1 MSQPT
6 PLNANADMREFFDF
20 IYGDQTG
27 YVYSPLKG
35 TDGSFKQ
42 AYFEYPAQID
52 QLIKHCVTGSKDH
65 EVYYGPALYNIPS
78 GKKQDIKGSY
88 VVWTE
93 FDGNTPTNLSDLPN
107 PSLRVRSSE
116 EGHEHFYWRLDTFET
131 DIASIEKA
139 NRGVTYE
146 LGGDTSAWDANQ
158 VLRPIATFNHK
169 RGLPVYTISSTAER
183 INRSVFST
191 VPVPPNVVSVFDV
204 SEVPDALTVIAT
216 TKWAVGD
223 FNFFR
228 TVHIPEGKRSSAM
241 MRLGFICAE
250 MKLTD
255 SEAYSLLLNADE
267 RWGKFKTRPDRERRL
282 LDIINKARLK
292 YPVITVEP
300 AVESNDYQVFG
311 YNDFL
316 NADIHVE
323 WLIPELL
330 QKSGF
335 LVLSG
340 PPGCGKTQLSLQW
353 AIHMALGREFLGYS
367 ADCGPAKVMFFSM
380 EMAHADLKYFVAQ
393 MDLGMTDEDRLILQ
407 ENLLFVPLGHSLSL
421 DQEVDQNIVERLVD
435 RHLPI
440 GVFFDS
446 LGLSTVEDLTNETA
460 VKSLMAWNALLR
472 NKRGVFTWF
481 IHHNRKAQANN
492 KKPNKLEDVYGSLYI
507 SSNATTVLGL
517 WPRVEEI
524 EVNCLKVRLAP
535 MFSQFLIGREEN
547 ISFRRRSL
555 KAIEASELPV
565 VVNPLLDL

>member
-1 MSQPT
+1 
-6 PLNANADMREFFDF
+6 
-20 IYGDQTG
+20 
-27 YVYSPLKG
+27 
-35 TDGSFKQ
+35 
-42 AYFEYPAQID
+42 
-52 QLIKHCVTGSKDH
+52 
-65 EVYYGPALYNIPS
+65 
-78 GKKQDIKGSY
+78 
-88 VVWTE
+88 
-93 FDGNTPTNLSDLPN
+93 
-107 PSLRVRSSE
+107 
-116 EGHEHFYWRLDTFET
+116 
-131 DIASIEKA
+131 
-139 NRGVTYE
+139 
-146 LGGDTSAWDANQ
+146 
-158 VLRPIATFNHK
+158 
-169 RGLPVYTISSTAER
+169 
-183 INRSVFST
+183 
-191 VPVPPNVVSVFDV
+191 
-204 SEVPDALTVIAT
+204 
-216 TKWAVGD
+216 
-223 FNFFR
+223 
-228 TVHIPEGKRSSAM
+228 